1 MKTKFSSI
9 LTLLLAFVVQI
20 TFAQERSITGTVT
33 DADGLPLPGVNVL
46 IKGTTTGTQT
56 DFDGNYDI
64 NAQQGDVLVFSFVG
78 LKQTEYAVSNVNQID
93 VVMEQDSAQLD
104 EVVVTALGISREKKQ
119 LGYATQSVG
128 GEAVSDVPQQNFVN
142 SLSGKVSGLSIKS
155 SGTMGGSTNVVIRGS
170 SSLTGNNQALFVVDG
185 TPISNNTP
193 NTSTQARG
201 GGGYDYGNAASDI
214 NPNDIASINVLKG
227 AAATALYGARAAN
240 GVVIIETK
248 KGSKKKGIGVS
259 VQSSITVSNADME
272 TLPEYQK
279 QYGAGYGPY
288 YQSEDGYFNL
298 YDVDG
303 DGNLD
308 ETTPFTEDASYGAAF
323 DPNRSVYQ
331 WNSIY
336 PDLDTYQQASPWV
349 AGANDP
355 NTIWQT
361 GYTSVNSVALDGGTE
376 KGSFR
381 ISGTNLNQQ
390 GSLPN
395 SEIKRNT
402 LKFSG
407 THDFTDKLGAQA
419 NITYTKTDGK
429 GRYGTGYSS
438 LNIMQQFRQWFQ
450 TNVDFAEQR
459 RAYEAT
465 GQNITWNPNG
475 PDNLSPIYSDN
486 PYWTFF
492 ENYQTDTRNR
502 YFGNVNLTYEL
513 NDVFSILGR
522 FTFDTYDELQEER
535 INVGSADIA
544 KYSRYNNRASEYN
557 YDLILN
563 FNKDISDDVN
573 LDGNVGFN
581 LRRNHQNSIFAST
594 NGGLNAPGFYALS
607 NSASPLNPPTEYDMT
622 RMLDGVYAR
631 AGVGLFNTYFIE
643 GTIRRDRSSTLPVAN
658 NTFYYPSISA
668 SVLLSNIVDAEW
680 LSFAKLRGN
689 YAEVGNDTNPYN
701 VFNTYTIAAGFDGNG
716 VASNNLRLNNPDLKP
731 ERLKSYEVGVEA
743 NFFDRR
749 VGFDVSYYNS
759 KTEDQIT
766 PVPVSNATGFTQKLL
781 NAGTIEN
788 KGIEVAL
795 NLNPIRTED
804 FNWNINV
811 NWAKNENT
819 VLELTEGI
827 NNLQL
832 ASLQGGITINAA
844 PGQPYGAI
852 RGSDFVYDDQGN
864 KLINSG
870 GYHVKTPNSNYIIG
884 DFQPDWIGGVQN
896 TFTYKNL
903 SLGFLI
909 DVQKGGDVF
918 SLDTWY
924 GYATGIYANSVGTN
938 DLGNPVRNTLANG
951 GGVIL
956 DGVQGDVTFE
966 PNGDYTVTN
975 TTPNETRA
983 DASTYANP
991 YGYARAPSA
1000 AHVYDAGYV
1009 KLREATLTYNFG
1021 ERMLDAL
1028 PFTRASVSLIGRN
1041 LWIIDKSTPYSDP
1054 EAGLSAGN
1062 IQGYQS
1068 GAYPTMREIGASLKF
1083 NF

>member
-20 TFAQERSITGTVT
+20 TFAQERSIAGTVT
-33 DADGLPLPGVNVL
+33 DSDGLPLPGVNVL
-46 IKGTTTGTQT
+46 IKGTGTGTQT
-56 DFDGNYDI
+56 DFDGNYEI
-64 NAQQGDVLVFSFVG
+64 TATQGDVLVFSFVG
-78 LKQTEYAVSNVNQID
+78 LKQAEYTVSTNDQID
-93 VVMEQDSAQLD
+93 VVMENDSAQLD
-104 EVVVTALGISREKKQ
+104 EVVVTALGIKREKKQ
-119 LGYATQSVG
+119 LGYSTQEVG

-155 SGTMGGSTNVVIRGS
+155 SGTLGGSTNVVIRGN

-193 NTSTQARG
+193 NTSTQASG

-248 KGSKKKGIGVS
+248 KGSKGKGIGIS
-259 VQSSITVSNADME
+259 VQSSITVTNPDME
-272 TLPEYQK
+272 TLPEYQD
-279 QYGAGYGPY
+279 QYGTGYGAY
-288 YQSEDGYFNL
+288 YASDDGYFNL

-308 ETTPFTEDASYGAAF
+308 ETTPFTEDASFGAAF
-323 DPNRSVYQ
+323 DPNRQIYQ

-336 PDLDTYQQASPWV
+336 PELDTYQQASPWV
-349 AGANDP
+349 AGANNP
-355 NTIWQT
+355 NSVWQT
-361 GYTSVNSVALDGGTE
+361 GYTSVNSVALDGGSETS
-376 KGSFR
+376 SFR
-381 ISGTNLNQQ
+381 LSGTHLNQQ
-390 GSLPN
+390 GNLPN
-395 SEIKRNT
+395 SNIKRNT

-407 THDFTDKLGAQA
+407 SHEFTDKFNAQA

-450 TNVDFAEQR
+450 TNVDLEDQR

-465 GQNITWNPNG
+465 GQNITWNPNS

-486 PYWTFF
+486 PYWTFYQNF
-492 ENYQTDTRNR
+492 QTDTRNR
-502 YFGNVNLTYEL
+502 YFGNINLNYEL

-522 FTFDTYDELQEER
+522 FTFDTFDELQEER
-535 INVGSADIA
+535 INVNSADIA
-544 KYSRYNNRASEYN
+544 KYSRYNNRAAEYN

-573 LDGNVGFN
+573 IDGNLGFN
-581 LRRNHQNSIFAST
+581 LRRNESNSIFAST
-594 NGGLNAPGFYALS
+594 NGGLNKAGFYALS
-607 NSASPLNPPTEYDMT
+607 NSASPLNPPSEYEAV

-631 AGVGLFNTYFIE
+631 ASVGLFNTYFLE
-643 GTIRRDRSSTLPVAN
+643 GTIRRDRSSTLPKEN
-658 NTFYYPSISA
+658 NTFYYPAVSA
-668 SVLLSNIVDAEW
+668 SILLSNLIDADW

-701 VFNTYTIAAGFDGNG
+701 VFNTYTIYSGFNGAG
-716 VASNNLRLNNPDLKP
+716 VASNNSRLRNPDLKP
-731 ERLKSYEVGVEA
+731 ERLKSYEVGLET

-749 VGFDVSYYNS
+749 IGLDVSYYRS
-759 KTEDQIT
+759 RTEDQIT
-766 PVPVSNATGFTQKLL
+766 PVPVSASTGFSEKLL
-781 NAGTIEN
+781 NAGVIEN

-795 NLNPIRTED
+795 TLNPIRTED

-811 NWAKNENT
+811 NWAKNENE
-819 VLELTEGI
+819 VLELADGI
-827 NNLQL
+827 ENLQL
-832 ASLQGGITINAA
+832 ASLQGGISINAA
-844 PGQPYGAI
+844 PGEPYGAI
-852 RGSDFVYDDQGN
+852 RGTDFVYDDQGN
-864 KLINSG
+864 KVITASG
-870 GYHVKTPNSNYIIG
+870 NYAKTPNSNYVIG

-896 TFTYKNL
+896 TFTYKNIA
-903 SLGFLI
+903 LGFLI
-909 DVQKGGDVF
+909 DVQKGGSVF
-918 SLDTWY
+918 SLDQWY
-924 GYATGIYANSVGTN
+924 GSATGIYANSVGTN
-938 DLGNPVRNTLANG
+938 ELGNPIRNTIEDG
-951 GGVIL
+951 GGVL
-956 DGVQGDVTFE
+956 LEGVQGDVSFNDDGTYE
-966 PNGDYTVTN
+966 VTN
-975 TTPNETRA
+975 TSPNETRA
-983 DASTYANP
+983 RTDNYLNP
-991 YGYARAPSA
+991 FGYARAPNA
-1000 AHVYDAGYV
+1000 LHVYDAGYV

-1021 ERMLDAL
+1021 DRVLEAL
-1028 PFTRASVSLIGRN
+1028 PFTRASISFIGRN
-1041 LWIIDKSTPYSDP
+1041 LWIIDKSIPYADP

-1062 IQGYQS
+1062 VQGYQS